1 MNDVKKESS
10 GERAAA
16 VRHALELLGRG
27 RAAEAER
34 ELAALVSAPWGT
46 GPDDIRL
53 RAHVLDGLGRAR
65 FALRDPE
72 GGVAALRLAVDCLT
86 GASASPDGRV
96 PHSAPPSSADAVPP
110 TPFAH
115 GHEGLLPLRCRA
127 LQNLCFA
134 LSETGAVEE
143 SAAVGGE
150 AARLAEAI
158 FGPQSPELAGAL
170 LRLSAAPYRGR
181 DLDAAE
187 ALIRRAMSIWQA
199 QPGPAP
205 EQVGTCLNNLGRIH
219 EERGDMAAGIAF
231 HRQAV
236 AFRRTLPN
244 REDLAFSLG
253 NLGVAL
259 AQDGQ
264 WSEACAALE
273 ESLKLYAALDKGDG
287 PEARGYAANLAVCR
301 RALHAEYPENTG
313 DTHE

>member
-1 MNDVKKESS
+1 MNGTKTDSPEA
-10 GERAAA
+10 RAAA
-16 VRHALELLGRG
+16 VRHALELFGQG

-34 ELAALVSAPWGT
+34 ELAALAEAPWGT
-46 GPDDIRL
+46 GPDDVRL
-53 RAHVLDGLGRAR
+53 RVHVLDGLGRAR
-65 FALRDPE
+65 FALRNPE
-72 GGVAALRLAVDCLT
+72 GGLAALRMAVDALAPAPD
-86 GASASPDGRV
+86 GLSSSASPDNTD
-96 PHSAPPSSADAVPP
+96 PASP
-110 TPFAH
+110 AH
-115 GHEGLLPLRCRA
+115 GHDGLLPLRCRA

-143 SAAVGGE
+143 SAAAGEE
-150 AARLAEAI
+150 AARLAEAL

-236 AFRRTLPN
+236 AFRRALPN

-264 WSEACAALE
+264 WSAACAALE
-273 ESLKLYAALDKGDG
+273 ESLELYAVLGRGDG

-301 RALHAEYPENTG
+301 RALHAEHAENTG